1 MKRWLRRQRRRW
13 LVWRAGPW
21 RYRWVRCKLC
31 RRIYHPDIWPKPVRV
46 PYTHL
51 IYAPSFVVRVPCGHT
66 FAEARTG
73 VRGMSY
79 S

>member
-1 MKRWLRRQRRRW
+1 
-13 LVWRAGPW
+13 
-21 RYRWVRCKLC
+21 
-31 RRIYHPDIWPKPVRV
+31 V